1 MRLLGN
7 AGLRR
12 IFANHGNP
20 EAVDEDDNDDT
31 YGIRS
36 RRRQRPKCIKD
47 PYPPVPSEE
56 GTRLMR
62 SGTFG
67 CTGSYQDILRKRN
80 KRLARRLLSREQG
93 VENDHLGTQE
103 KIISQVGYLG
113 QELYCLMPD

>member
-1 MRLLGN
+1 M
-7 AGLRR
+7 
-12 IFANHGNP
+12 
-20 EAVDEDDNDDT
+20 DEDDNDDT

-36 RRRQRPKCIKD
+36 RRRQRPKCIKH